1 MAAELDVAGRL
12 AEARQAVDNTQS
24 YVWACHLVDYQ
35 NPDLTLHSAQVRDW
49 YSSEDGMDL
58 RVLDADCSALQAVA
72 AAADDALRRQREQVT
87 SLAAAWRGDGAAS
100 AQDFLRRHADTAENA
115 TTAVRTAADAVA
127 GLRDALWAIV
137 DKKVAT
143 LSAIDDRRQGERP
156 AWLAAAQTVIS
167 GAGDRAAASEL
178 LDQQVK
184 PFVDNDIRVDW
195 LTAVR
200 TATAS
205 IGSSYDAATAGLTSA
220 PPVQFDV
227 PGDLGPESAPSPRVD
242 DEAAAGDPAPTTRAA
257 AAPSPAPPSPTPPP
271 PSSPAYPIMPAMA
284 PTQMPAAMPAGLGA
298 SPATAAPAPTAAPTG
313 LDGLGQRFADAL
325 GNLGG
330 LVPSPGDTA
339 LPDQPALEPP
349 TLGDP
354 PSDPSAHDDA
364 NDEDVD
370 KLGDVDPDGETDC
383 PGSEHKEG
391 EPAPAADVDTGP
403 LPVEP
408 VPPVDPAEPPAPPPA
423 PPAPPAPEA
432 PAPEAGTPCEIAA
445 DELPQA
451 GQ

>member
-1 MAAELDVAGRL
+1 MAAELDVADRL

-49 YSSEDGMDL
+49 YSSEYGMDL

-87 SLAAAWRGDGAAS
+87 SLAAAWQGDGAAS

-178 LDQQVK
+178 LDRQVK

-200 TATAS
+200 TAIAS

-242 DEAAAGDPAPTTRAA
+242 DEAAADDPAPTTRAA
-257 AAPSPAPPSPTPPP
+257 AAPSPAPPP
-271 PSSPAYPIMPAMA
+271 PSSPAYPVMPAMA
-284 PTQMPAAMPAGLGA
+284 PTQMPAAMPAGLGG

-364 NDEDVD
+364 TDEDVV

-403 LPVEP
+403 PPVEP